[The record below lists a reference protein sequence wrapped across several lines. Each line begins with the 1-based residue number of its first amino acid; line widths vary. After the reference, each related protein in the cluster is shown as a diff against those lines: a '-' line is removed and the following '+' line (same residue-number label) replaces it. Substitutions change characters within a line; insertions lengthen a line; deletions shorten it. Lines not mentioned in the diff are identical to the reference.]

1 MGLLLRVLLRLS
13 AIIPL
18 VVLVVAGLF
27 RLAPGARGLE
37 LQSDSA
43 TSPSAASAA
52 EARFASDHLLDAS
65 FARQYFHALGPF
77 DLSPRGHAW
86 FGGDHSRPWHG
97 LLAFEFGPEQARPQ
111 VRVADELGRR
121 LLLTVPL
128 STVALAVALLLALPL
143 GHWLTLRGARTDA
156 RACGALL
163 LCLDA
168 LPGFALCLLLV
179 QALGP
184 TGIDWFPALGLESRD
199 PSLPSS
205 LDRAWHLVLPVLSL
219 SLGSIAHLARQFAA
233 GLQAIEGEE
242 WMRAARA
249 NGLSRSE
256 ALRRHGWRH
265 AAGSLVGLLGGA
277 LPGLISGS
285 VVVETIFGLP
295 GLGGYAMEAV
305 LARDHGI
312 VLAACTLAAT
322 LAVAGSVLSDV
333 LLARLDARVVH
344 G

>member
-1 MGLLLRVLLRLS
+1 MGLVLRVLLRLC
-13 AIIPL
+13 ATIPL

-27 RLAPGARGLE
+27 RFAPGARGLE
-37 LQSDSA
+37 LHSDS
-43 TSPSAASAA
+43 SVSSSAA
-52 EARFASDHLLDAS
+52 EERFAADHLLDAS

-86 FGGDHSRPWHG
+86 FGGDHTRPWHG
-97 LLAFEFGPEQARPQ
+97 LLAFEFGSEQARPQ

-128 STVALAVALLLALPL
+128 SAAALALALFLALPL
-143 GHWLTLRGARTDA
+143 GHWLALRGARADG

-163 LCLDA
+163 MCLDA
-168 LPGFALCLLLV
+168 LPGFALCFLLA
-179 QALGP
+179 QGMGP
-184 TGIDWFPALGLESRD
+184 AGVDWFPAFGLESRD
-199 PSLPSS
+199 PAWPSP
-205 LDRAWHLVLPVLSL
+205 LDRAWHLVLPTLAL
-219 SLGSIAHLARQFAA
+219 SLGSLAHLARQFAA
-233 GLQAIEGEE
+233 GLLAIEGEE

-249 NGLSRSE
+249 NGLTRSQ

-322 LAVAGSVLSDV
+322 LAVLGSVASDLLLSK
-333 LLARLDARVVH
+333 LDPRVSH
-344 G
+344 A

>member
-1 MGLLLRVLLRLS
+1 MLLRLS
-13 AIIPL
+13 ATIPL

-27 RLAPGARGLE
+27 RLAPGARGLD
-37 LQSDSA
+37 LQSDS
-43 TSPSAASAA
+43 PSAAAGAA
-52 EARFASDHLLDAS
+52 EARFAADHLLDAS

-97 LLAFEFGPEQARPQ
+97 LLAFEFGVEQARPQ

-128 STVALAVALLLALPL
+128 AGAALLLALLFALPL
-143 GHWLTLRGARTDA
+143 GHWLALRGAHADA

-163 LCLDA
+163 LFLDA
-168 LPGFALCLLLV
+168 LPGFATCLLFLA
-179 QALGP
+179 ALGP
-184 TGIDWFPALGLESRD
+184 AGLDWFPAFGLASRD
-199 PSLPSS
+199 AAWPAS
-205 LDRAWHLVLPVLSL
+205 LDRAWHLVLPVMCL
-219 SLGSIAHLARQFAA
+219 SLGSIAHLARQFAT

-256 ALRRHGWRH
+256 ALRRHGWSH

-312 VLAACTLAAT
+312 VLAACTLAAV
-322 LAVAGSVLSDV
+322 LAVAGSVASDLV
-333 LLARLDARVVH
+333 LARIDPRISH

>member
-1 MGLLLRVLLRLS
+1 MRSAIRILLRLL
-13 AIIPL
+13 ATIPL
-18 VVLVVAGLF
+18 VVLVVVGLF
-27 RLAPGARGLE
+27 RLAPGARGLD
-37 LQSDSA
+37 LHSDSPA
-43 TSPSAASAA
+43 SAAGNGAA
-52 EARFASDHLLDAS
+52 EARFAADHLLDAS

-77 DLSPRGHAW
+77 DLSPSGHRW

-97 LLAFEFGPEQARPQ
+97 LLAFEFGREQARPQ

-128 STVALAVALLLALPL
+128 AGAALALALLLALPL
-143 GHWLTLRGARTDA
+143 GHWLVLRGG
-156 RACGALL
+156 RADGRLLGFVL
-163 LCLDA
+163 LCVDA

-179 QALGP
+179 QGFGP
-184 TGIDWFPALGLESRD
+184 AGLDLLPAQGIASRE
-199 PSLPSS
+199 PTLPPS
-205 LDRAWHLVLPVLSL
+205 LDRAWHLVLPVLAL
-219 SLGSIAHLARQFAA
+219 TLGSIAHLARQFAA
-233 GLQAIEGEE
+233 GLAAVEGEE

-249 NGLSRSE
+249 NGLSRSQ

-265 AAGSLVGLLGGA
+265 AAGAMVGLLGGA

-285 VVVETIFGLP
+285 VVVETIFGLQ

-312 VLAACTLAAT
+312 VLHACTLAAV
-322 LAVAGSVLSDV
+322 LAVVGSVASDL
-333 LLARLDARVVH
+333 LLARLDPRVVH